1 VGRGGA
7 LAEVVAATERILISA
22 SDPGSFA
29 ELRLLSLE
37 ECGMRVEAAVIK
49 RRQDRTRLLVQ
60 VSLLA
65 KSALLD
71 KDRKRAAELMARLDQ
86 GDAPEDLVT
95 SVDEVVQ
102 QNREVEQ
109 AAQEREYV
117 MTALRDC
124 LSAMGYSVEHWNSD
138 GSLAKGTLRT
148 SLGDAVELSLGLD
161 NAVHSEFHAAAQTT
175 DGEAETRCHQ
185 WCNRWADVQR
195 HLQSQGVT
203 FHEHW
208 SKPPNS
214 ATVKRRERQSGR
226 KPELRRRTL

>member
-1 VGRGGA
+1 
-7 LAEVVAATERILISA
+7 
-22 SDPGSFA
+22 
-29 ELRLLSLE
+29 
-37 ECGMRVEAAVIK
+37 MMK

-60 VSLLA
+60 VSRLA
-65 KSALLD
+65 KTALLD
-71 KDRKRAAELMARLDQ
+71 KDRKRAAELMARLNQ

-161 NAVHSEFHAAAQTT
+161 NAVHSEFHAAALTT